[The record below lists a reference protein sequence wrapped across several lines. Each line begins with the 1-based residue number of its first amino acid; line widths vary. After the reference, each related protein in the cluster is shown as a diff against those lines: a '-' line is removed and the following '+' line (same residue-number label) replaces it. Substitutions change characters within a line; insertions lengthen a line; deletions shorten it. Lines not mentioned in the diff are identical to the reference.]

1 MSNAVSKFVAV
12 ILALLLLYIYPTLE
26 AARRQDDL
34 SQMIVTNAVTQFV
47 DAVRSKG
54 YVTPTMYNE
63 FIRDVYATG
72 NEYVIHMEH
81 LHKKYHPEYTDAA
94 DPNTFQDTFNVVYE
108 GFYDSDL
115 TDVLFPDNSL
125 PLDSESRKYKM
136 MVGDFFKVSISNTNR
151 TPANV
156 MSDLLYGSGY
166 LSGERAAIAF
176 PYGGMVLN
184 EDY

>member
-1 MSNAVSKFVAV
+1 MSNAISKFVAV
-12 ILALLLLYIYPTLE
+12 ILALSLLYIYPTSE

-63 FIRDVYATG
+63 FLHDVYVTG
-72 NEYVIHMEH
+72 NEYEIHMEH

-94 DPNTFQDTFNVVYE
+94 DPTTFLNTFNVVYE

-115 TDVLFPDNSL
+115 TSILFPDNSL
-125 PLDSESRKYKM
+125 PEDSELRKYKM
-136 MVGDFFKVSISNTNR
+136 MVGDFFKLTIKNTNR
-151 TPANV
+151 TPATI
-156 MSDLLYGSGY
+156 MSDFLYGMGT
-166 LSGERAAIAF
+166 LKGQRATIYI